1 MPLSP
6 ADKKI
11 ARRLAAQT
19 EPPSPPLNHDP
30 RDPFYHIDEYPD
42 DFHAFRMKCFRTMT
56 DLKKVVAD
64 FDEVKAARRKASDT
78 RDQGELVRALF
89 MLQARAMGLQKTGKA
104 LRFPGLVALGKELLA
119 VADKQS
125 LADRELLK
133 DVLKP
138 KPQ

>member
-1 MPLSP
+1 MALSP

-19 EPPSPPLNHDP
+19 EPPSPPLNRDP

-42 DFHAFRMKCFRTMT
+42 DFHAFRMKCFWTKISMEKV
-56 DLKKVVAD
+56 LKD
-64 FDEVKAARRKASDT
+64 FDEVKVARRKASDT
-78 RDQGELVRALF
+78 RDQGELVYALF
-89 MLQARAMGLQKTGKA
+89 TLRARAAELQKTGKS
-104 LRFPGLVALGKELLA
+104 LRFPGLVALGKELHA
-119 VADKQS
+119 IAEKQS